1 MKRFE
6 IINRFIRERQ
16 YKNYLEI
23 GVYTGQCIREV
34 IAENKVGVDPGSEG
48 EVAPEVTHR
57 MTSDEYFESIH
68 GTDTKFD
75 IIFIDGLHHSYQVD
89 LDIHNALNHLVDN
102 GIIVLHDCNPEK
114 EEYTFIPRVTGIW
127 HGDVYRSVLRFR
139 SKGVHTM
146 FTVDT
151 DCGCGVI
158 IKDGKINSDI
168 DAAEYKKALYSWDD
182 FSENRV
188 KLLNLISVEQFNKIE
203 YK

>member
-1 MKRFE
+1 MKRFD
-6 IINRFIRERQ
+6 IINRFIQERG

-23 GVYTGQCIREV
+23 GVYTGQCIREI
-34 IAENKVGVDPGSEG
+34 IAENKTGVDPGSEG

-57 MTSDEYFESIH
+57 MTSDDFFASIKDS
-68 GTDTKFD
+68 GILYD

-89 LDIHNALNHLVDN
+89 ADIQNALNHLIDG

-114 EEYTFIPRVTGIW
+114 EEYTSIPRVTGIW
-127 HGDVYRSVLRFR
+127 HGDVYRSVLRFK
-139 SKGVHTM
+139 SKGVHTL

-158 IKDGKINSDI
+158 FKDGKINSDI
-168 DAAEYKKALYSWDD
+168 DAAEYKKALYSWDY
-182 FSENRV
+182 FSDNRDR
-188 KLLNLISVEQFNKIE
+188 LLNLISVDEFNKTE